1 MRGTIMGYKPGRC
14 LISERLEKIK
24 ENQQWLSEKTG
35 ISKSQISDYANN
47 RRYMSLGTAK
57 TIASALKCQIED
69 LYVFFRD

>member
-1 MRGTIMGYKPGRC
+1 MGFKPGRC
-14 LISERLEKIK
+14 LISERLNDLR

-57 TIASALKCQIED
+57 TVAEALKCHIDD
-69 LYVFFRD
+69 LYKFVRD